1 MGDYEDIDYKDIIEM
16 ICEELNNE
24 NEKNN
29 LKDIIKT
36 YNLMD
41 NSISDL
47 KECDLELKPQIFE
60 IVKKTFKQMKIEDMF
75 YRIVLKYAFVF
86 KIYDM
91 VQMSRIYSSQTLFG
105 VKHV

>member
-1 MGDYEDIDYKDIIEM
+1 MRDVE
-16 ICEELNNE
+16 
-24 NEKNN
+24 
-29 LKDIIKT
+29 DIIKIC
-36 YNLMD
+36 NLVD

-86 KIYDM
+86 KIYDK
-91 VQMSRIYSSQTLFG
+91 V
-105 VKHV
+105 

>member
-36 YNLMD
+36 YN
-41 NSISDL
+41 
-47 KECDLELKPQIFE
+47 
-60 IVKKTFKQMKIEDMF
+60 
-75 YRIVLKYAFVF
+75 
-86 KIYDM
+86 
-91 VQMSRIYSSQTLFG
+91 G
-105 VKHV
+105 